1 MVLWREQL
9 EDYDSMPIGEFGMAL
24 MRGMGWKV
32 RISCIPSPMLR
43 VAHGRGAA
51 MVPPCVPPCVLRLPA
66 ARGKCGRTYG
76 IRVQIG
82 ETCGGPNVYK
92 KGLGVGLSVW
102 AQRERPRRRS
112 ARAS

>member
-43 VAHGRGAA
+43 VAHGAA
-51 MVPPCVPPCVLRLPA
+51 RPWCLRACPRASSVCLLPA
-66 ARGKCGRTYG
+66 VNVGVHTG

-82 ETCGGPNVYK
+82 ETLGGPNVYK
-92 KGLGVGLSVW
+92 KSLGVGLSVW
-102 AQRERPRRRS
+102 AQRERPKRRS